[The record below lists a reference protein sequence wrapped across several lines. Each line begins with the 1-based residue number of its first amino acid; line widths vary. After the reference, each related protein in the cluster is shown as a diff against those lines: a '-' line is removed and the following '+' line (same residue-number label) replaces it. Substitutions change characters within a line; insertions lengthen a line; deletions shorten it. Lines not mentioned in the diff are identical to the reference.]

1 MQDDRPQNPD
11 PVSPDAPAVDN
22 AAESAVP
29 PAPEAPPPPPG
40 YQARPAA
47 PPPPPKRNAGFP
59 WKWFFGCGCLGLIGF
74 FLLVSIPVSLIS
86 SLDSS
91 TGVPRGDKVA
101 VIYVEGA
108 ITSSGG
114 GGLFADSVATSERVI
129 SDLEQAANRAD
140 VKSILLRINSPGGSA
155 AASQE
160 IYQKIQEIREDGMP
174 VVVSMGD
181 MAASGGYYIASAA
194 DEIVA
199 LDATITGS
207 IGVIVQAS
215 NLQELFNKI
224 GIKPE
229 TIKSGKHKDMFSPN
243 RALTDEE
250 RQMAQDM
257 VMDIYNQF
265 VDDVLAGRKEKGL
278 DKEALL
284 KVADGRI
291 LTGKQAVA
299 AKLVDRTGTMQD
311 AIKLAGE
318 LGGIEGE
325 PAVWRVKRSFWQ
337 SLAEASSGIK
347 PEININIS
355 DGAATR
361 NATPLPLF

>member
-1 MQDDRPQNPD
+1 MQDDRPQTPD

-22 AAESAVP
+22 AAESAAP
-29 PAPEAPPPPPG
+29 PIPEVPPPPPG
-40 YQARPAA
+40 YQARATGT
-47 PPPPPKRNAGFP
+47 PPSRTRTRFP
-59 WKWFFGCGCLGLIGF
+59 WGWLFGCGCLGLLGF
-74 FLLVSIPVSLIS
+74 FLLVGMVGSLIPNMEA
-86 SLDSS
+86 
-91 TGVPRGDKVA
+91 GIPRGDKVA

-160 IYQKIQEIREDGMP
+160 IYQKIRDIREDGKP

-215 NLQELFNKI
+215 NLQELFDKI

-265 VDDVLAGRKEKGL
+265 VDDVLAGRKDKGL
-278 DKEALL
+278 DKAALL

-291 LTGKQAVA
+291 LTGKQAQK

-337 SLAEASSGIK
+337 TLAEASSRIK
-347 PEININIS
+347 PELNIHLS
-355 DGAATR
+355 DGAGAG
-361 NATPLPLF
+361 NPSPLPLF

>member
-1 MQDDRPQNPD
+1 MQDDRPLNPD
-11 PVSPDAPAVDN
+11 PISPDAQSTDPA
-22 AAESAVP
+22 AASATG

-40 YQARPAA
+40 YQTKSVA
-47 PPPPPKRNAGFP
+47 PPPPPPTRPRKGFP
-59 WKWFFGCGCLGLIGF
+59 WGWLFGCGCLGLIGIF
-74 FLLVSIPVSLIS
+74 VLVGLLGNLMPSMQAGI
-86 SLDSS
+86 
-91 TGVPRGDKVA
+91 PRGEKIA

-129 SDLEQAANRAD
+129 SDLEQASNESNVRA
-140 VKSILLRINSPGGSA
+140 ILLRINSPGGSA

-160 IYQKIQEIREDGMP
+160 IYQKIREIRDGGMP

-181 MAASGGYYIASAA
+181 MAASGGYYIAAAA

-215 NLQELFNKI
+215 NMQELFNKI

-243 RALTDEE
+243 RALTEEE

-265 VDDVLAGRKEKGL
+265 VGDVLEGRKDKGL
-278 DKEALL
+278 DREALL

-291 LTGKQAVA
+291 FTGKQAVA

-311 AIKLAGE
+311 AITLAGE

-325 PAVWRVKRSFWQ
+325 PAVWKVKRSFWQ
-337 SLAEASSGIK
+337 SLAEASSGMK
-347 PEININIS
+347 PEITINIS
-355 DGAATR
+355 NGAGTQ
-361 NATPLPLF
+361 NSNPVPLF